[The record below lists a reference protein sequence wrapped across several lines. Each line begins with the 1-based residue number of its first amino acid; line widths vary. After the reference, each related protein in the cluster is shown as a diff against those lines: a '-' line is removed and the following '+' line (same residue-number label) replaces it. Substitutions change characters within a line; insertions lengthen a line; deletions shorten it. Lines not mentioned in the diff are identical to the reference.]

1 MFENKPVM
9 MSISAQGKQRTGVLI
24 ALVAASASGGCVA
37 SGGGEG
43 IANHLAANATITYTG
58 TPEERAELERQ
69 LQAQYDASAHE
80 TDSDD
85 GDDDTAGSDDG
96 NSGGGSTDP
105 NDPNST
111 NDF

>member
-1 MFENKPVM
+1 M
-9 MSISAQGKQRTGVLI
+9 LI
-24 ALVAASASGGCVA
+24 ALVAPSASGGCVA

-58 TPEERAELERQ
+58 TAEERAELERQ
-69 LQAQYDASAHE
+69 LQALYDASAHE

-85 GDDDTAGSDDG
+85 GAAAAGSDGG

-105 NDPNST
+105 TDPNST
-111 NDF
+111 RDF